1 MYYLQETIWWLN
13 KHTVNWNLVYLAEL
27 LVVMTDRLKI
37 VRIHARSVPR
47 VHGDKRFDDDASLT
61 SLHQE
66 SDGVATVACS
76 MRRGAGLLKH
86 KNILSGQLAPVW

>member
-1 MYYLQETIWWLN
+1 MLEVCRVYTETSAS
-13 KHTVNWNLVYLAEL
+13 T
-27 LVVMTDRLKI
+27 TTRLS
-37 VRIHARSVPR
+37 R
-47 VHGDKRFDDDASLT
+47 L